1 MKITAADNP
10 GFRRLLRL
18 AESARAVRASGCT
31 IAEGV
36 HLIESA
42 LDARIRIATLVT
54 RGTPLAAHGPLIER
68 VQRSAV
74 ASGADPARLVELAAP
89 LYDRI
94 APVEHGAGIFAE
106 IEIPGATPSI
116 AAADA
121 VFLDGVQD
129 PGNAGTILRTA
140 AAAGVGRVIAGAG
153 TAFPWSPK
161 VMRAAMG
168 AHFRLQID
176 DAATLE
182 ATAGG
187 FAGEVL
193 AADVEGEDLF
203 RADWGDRPVLW
214 LFGAEGQGLSAA
226 ALRIAHRRLCIPLA
240 AGVESLNV
248 GAAAAVCL
256 FEQVRRRRASS
267 APRCS

>member
-1 MKITAADNP
+1 MRITAADNP
-10 GFRRLLRL
+10 TFRRLLRL
-18 AESARAVRASGCT
+18 AESARAVRANGRT
-31 IAEGV
+31 LAEGV

-42 LDARIRIATLVT
+42 LDADVGIATVVT
-54 RGTPLAAHGPLIER
+54 RGAPAAAHGPLIER
-68 VQRSAV
+68 VQQSGA
-74 ASGADPARLVELAAP
+74 ASGAGPARLIELAAP

-94 APVEHGAGIFAE
+94 APVEHGAGILAE
-106 IEIPGATPSI
+106 IEIPGAAPVV

-129 PGNAGTILRTA
+129 PGNVGTILRTA

-153 TAFPWSPK
+153 TAFPWGPK

-176 DAATLE
+176 DSSALE
-182 ATAGG
+182 AVASG
-187 FAGEVL
+187 FSGEL
-193 AADVEGEDLF
+193 IAADVDGDDLF
-203 RADWGDRPVLW
+203 AADWGGRPALW
-214 LFGAEGQGLSAA
+214 LFGAEGQGLSSA
-226 ALRIAHRRLCIPLA
+226 ALRLAHRRLRVPLA

-256 FEQVRRRRASS
+256 FEQLRRRRASH
-267 APRCS
+267 AGG

>member
-1 MKITAADNP
+1 MRITAADNP
-10 GFRRLLRL
+10 TFRRLLRV
-18 AESARAVRASGCT
+18 AESARAVRTTGRT

-36 HLIESA
+36 HLIEAA
-42 LDARIRIATLVT
+42 LDARVRIAALVT
-54 RGTPLAAHGPLIER
+54 RGAPVAAHELLIER
-68 VQRSAV
+68 VRQSTAAR
-74 ASGADPARLVELAAP
+74 GADPARLIELAAP

-94 APVEHGAGIFAE
+94 APVEHGAGVFAE
-106 IEIPGATPSI
+106 IEIPGAMHAN
-116 AAADA
+116 AAADT

-129 PGNAGTILRTA
+129 PGNVGTILRTA
-140 AAAGVGRVIAGAG
+140 AAAGVARVIAGPG

-168 AHFRLQID
+168 AHFKLQID

-193 AADVEGEDLF
+193 AADVDGEDLYL
-203 RADWGDRPVLW
+203 ADWGNGPVLW
-214 LFGAEGQGLSAA
+214 VFGAEGQGLSKA
-226 ALRIAHRRLCIPLA
+226 ALRLAHRRLRIPLV

-256 FEQVRRRRASS
+256 FEQLRRRRARS
-267 APRCS
+267 APTCS

>member
-1 MKITAADNP
+1 MRITAADNP
-10 GFRRLLRL
+10 TFRRLLRL
-18 AESARAVRASGCT
+18 AESARAVRTAGRT
-31 IAEGV
+31 IAEGI

-42 LDARIRIATLVT
+42 LDARVRIATLVT
-54 RGTPLAAHGPLIER
+54 RGAPLAAHGPLIER
-68 VQRSAV
+68 AQQCGAT
-74 ASGADPARLVELAAP
+74 SGVDPARLIELAAP

-106 IEIPGATPSI
+106 IEIPGAVPAI
-116 AAADA
+116 DAADA

-129 PGNAGTILRTA
+129 PGNVGTILRTA

-193 AADVEGEDLF
+193 AADVDGEDLY
-203 RADWGDRPVLW
+203 RADWGEGPVLW

-226 ALRIAHRRLCIPLA
+226 ALRLAHRRLRIPLA
-240 AGVESLNV
+240 SGVESLNV

-256 FEQVRRRRASS
+256 FERLRRRRARS
-267 APRCS
+267 AATCN